1 MVMELLAVRRQLIA
15 LKRRSME
22 DLLPFWV
29 EVVEKVELLFWVCR
43 HKAVMVDL
51 ETAVAGR
58 RT

>member
-1 MVMELLAVRRQLIA
+1 MVMELMAVCRRLIA

-43 HKAVMVDL
+43 QMAVMVGM
-51 ETAVAGR
+51 EMAVAGQR
-58 RT
+58 R